1 MNNQLRV
8 YAEESQRSSFAVRDG
23 LILEHLPL
31 VKFLVKRMAAHL
43 PPHIDEDEL
52 MSAAMMGL
60 ISSAERFEPS
70 RGVQFKTFAEQ
81 RIKGTILDELRSQD
95 WLSRSMREKYKRLER
110 EFAGLCHT
118 LGRDPSGEEVAAAM
132 EVDLDDYY
140 KILEEVHTFSF
151 VSLNES
157 WEDDDG
163 SLVTLLDMVAD
174 TTTPNAQAQLQYHQ
188 LVDTLAKCLESLPE
202 KERIV
207 ITLYYYED
215 LKLKDIG
222 EVLGLTESRVSQLH
236 SQAVVRLRS
245 KIKQFHE

>member
-1 MNNQLRV
+1 MNCQLKV

-31 VKFLVKRMAAHL
+31 AKFLVKRMAAHL
-43 PPHIDEDEL
+43 PPHIDDNEL
-52 MSAAMMGL
+52 MSAAVMGL

-95 WLSRSMREKYKRLER
+95 WLSRSVREKYKRLER
-110 EFAGLCHT
+110 EFAGLCQA

-132 EVDLDDYY
+132 EVDLEEYY
-140 KILEEVHTFSF
+140 GILEDVHTFSF

-174 TTTPNAQAQLQYHQ
+174 TTTPNAQAQMQYHQ
-188 LVDTLAKCLESLPE
+188 LVDTLAECIESLPE

-245 KIKQFHE
+245 KMKPHYE